1 MRLAGAVTQGSGRIN
16 EDGLGFQGNAD
27 DVTAA
32 WVLDGVTGI
41 NGRSYLPAE
50 TDAVWLVGQAH
61 NHLQTLVNSGKSLP
75 EIMFQLVAALIADW
89 QQATRGMIIPE
100 KFDPPGACL
109 ILAKRFGTNWQAA
122 RLGDSCLLARSTA
135 GKLKAFV
142 DSPNNEFEVWL
153 TAEATRRRSAG
164 ILDMKSLQ
172 AEFQPQL
179 AKARTLRNTP
189 GGYSILEAHSRAL
202 EFIHYADLGEP
213 EELLLC
219 TDGYYRAVDHYALL
233 ENEGLLAASARTG
246 GVDDVLR
253 RLRGIEAADPECR
266 KYPRFKPADDATAV
280 ALVSR

>member
-50 TDAVWLVGQAH
+50 TDAVWLVGQAQ

-100 KFDPPGACL
+100 NFDPPGACL

-135 GKLKAFV
+135 GILKNNPCTWVSSHMLGKFLSAFPDV
-142 DSPNNEFEVWL
+142 KN
-153 TAEATRRRSAG
+153 
-164 ILDMKSLQ
+164 
-172 AEFQPQL
+172 
-179 AKARTLRNTP
+179 
-189 GGYSILEAHSRAL
+189 ILETVVFPGFLRT
-202 EFIHYADLGEP
+202 IHDKVDKPLCPVRPMLGKFP
-213 EELLLC
+213 
-219 TDGYYRAVDHYALL
+219 TI
-233 ENEGLLAASARTG
+233 RTG
-246 GVDDVLR
+246 SADCGR
-253 RLRGIEAADPECR
+253 QARLD
-266 KYPRFKPADDATAV
+266 
-280 ALVSR
+280 